1 MTNSAQANSA
11 KATVTTAFKHW
22 VKLPRRR
29 PSHRKPDCSWDEVK
43 EHEDE
48 CIKRRREWV
57 NARGWYPTRV
67 PEPRIGLALS
77 GGGIRSATFSLGIL
91 RALSRARLLPRVDY
105 LSTVSGGG
113 YAGSFYCSLFV
124 PQHAR
129 GVHRQEVAPGTSQ
142 AQRDPYADRAKN
154 LGADVLGSR
163 IGHSAVEQLRQ
174 GGNFLN
180 PNGTSDAL
188 FAAVIAVRNWLAVA
202 IVTGVAILSLFLL
215 INSVRG
221 ASEAPVIRHMA
232 LAITPGK
239 GEPRSAEPPPGARC
253 FARSLRGERNVWEC
267 FSEAW
272 SGTVAQTLS
281 DLRQGTSD
289 AAGEQADP
297 STAKSSSE
305 PSLIGPLMGSSW
317 LWALGIL
324 ILVFWTGPCC
334 WAYWLTWSG
343 PRVPKSR
350 LRRLFSASA
359 AVALASAAA
368 SMVAYWLDIGE
379 AWPFRLIW
387 ALTICWSLGGI
398 AFYAAALARNRAEE
412 DFDKQSRLHSAGENS
427 AAVVA
432 QEDRVRTKLSRWL
445 MRGFLTLLLAS
456 ALAVTDDLGRML
468 YYLATGRFTD
478 LQWPQFATTLF
489 GGASVLL
496 IPVARWLLKRVE
508 ASELLSWPRLG
519 PLLRRF
525 GRTVALVVGLVLLVT
540 LASFWSAVA
549 YALTW
554 HLQIVTLKEPLSTW
568 GWQKDLP
575 WLPPLLF
582 TFVIGAIALTLGR
595 IHGFLNHSSLASF
608 YAGRLRKAYLGA
620 SNLKRI
626 VGRTAADKELPNDDI
641 ELPAYYHPKVLAP
654 VHLINVTV
662 NETTS
667 RSSRVIQRDRKGK
680 TLTISP
686 AGYIFNEEGPTEP
699 PVGFALRKGEQL
711 PLSTWMGISGAAF
724 STGMGQHSS
733 LGLSLLAGLS
743 NLRLGY
749 WWDSPYPCRRGERGT
764 AEAKG
769 RGSNPLRAVAKQGGD
784 LVQSYLLREI
794 RGSFEGT
801 HSNRWYLSDGGHY
814 ENTGIYEL
822 IRRRV
827 RFIIACDNGADPSY
841 AFGDLVN
848 LIRKIRID
856 FGAETEIVGGD
867 ELNRL
872 FGEHGA
878 LRGAFGTLED
888 MVPKEGEEKG
898 KTGPYAALARIKYLS
913 AGDKAAGTPV
923 STLLLIKP
931 RVTGGELPDLIR
943 YKRANVAFPQQP
955 TTDQFFDEAQWES
968 YYRLG
973 QLVGDT
979 IFADVSK
986 APAPGRAGQGS
997 APATAAPGVPAV
1009 MWRPVDLEPLP

>member
-1 MTNSAQANSA
+1 MTDSAQAVGA
-11 KATVTTAFKHW
+11 KETVWTRFKRW
-22 VKLPRRR
+22 IKLPSRRL
-29 PSHRKPDCSWDEVK
+29 PDGKPDYSWDDVK
-43 EHEDE
+43 VREEWSIRH
-48 CIKRRREWV
+48 RREWV
-57 NARGWYPTRV
+57 NARGWYPTPPPAHRV
-67 PEPRIGLALS
+67 GLALS

-124 PQHAR
+124 PQYAR
-129 GVHRQEVAPGTSQ
+129 GVLRKGVALGTSQ
-142 AQRDPYADRAKN
+142 GQRDPYADRAKG
-154 LGADVLGSR
+154 LGADVLGSH
-163 IGHSAVEQLRQ
+163 IGHSAIEQLRQ

-221 ASEAPVIRHMA
+221 ASEMPVVRHMA
-232 LAITPGK
+232 RAIAPG
-239 GEPRSAEPPPGARC
+239 EARPRSAEAPPGAPC
-253 FARSLRGERNVWEC
+253 FAQSLRSERNIGGC

-272 SGTVAQTLS
+272 SGTVARTLS
-281 DLRQGTSD
+281 DLRQGTSGV
-289 AAGEQADP
+289 AGKQA
-297 STAKSSSE
+297 E
-305 PSLIGPLMGSSW
+305 PSEAALNSELGLIRPLIGSSW
-317 LWALGIL
+317 LWALGISV
-324 ILVFWTGPCC
+324 LVFWTGPCC

-343 PRVPKSR
+343 PRVPKNR
-350 LRRLFSASA
+350 LRRLFSASS
-359 AVALASAAA
+359 AVAAASAAA

-379 AWPFRLIW
+379 AWPFRLAW
-387 ALTICWSLGGI
+387 ALIICWSLGGI
-398 AFYAAALARNRAEE
+398 AFYAVALARNRADE
-412 DFDKQSRLHSAGENS
+412 DFDGQSRLHSAKENS
-427 AAVVA
+427 ASVVA

-445 MRGFLTLLLAS
+445 MGGFLALILVS
-456 ALAVTDDLGRML
+456 ALAVSDDLGRML
-468 YYLATGRFTD
+468 YYIATGRLGD
-478 LQWPQFATTLF
+478 LQLPQSAATLF
-489 GGASVLL
+489 GGASVLV

-519 PLLRRF
+519 PLLRRS
-525 GRTVALVVGLVLLVT
+525 GRSVALVLGVGLLVT
-540 LASFWSAVA
+540 LTCFWSAVA

-554 HLQIVTLKEPLSTW
+554 HLQLVTLKEPLSTW
-568 GWQKDLP
+568 GWQEGQP

-582 TFVIGAIALTLGR
+582 TFVIGAIALALGR
-595 IHGFLNHSSLASF
+595 SHGFLNHSSLASF

-626 VGRTAADKELPNDDI
+626 VGRTAAEKELPNDDI
-641 ELPAYYHPKVLAP
+641 ELLAYYDSRVLAP

-680 TLTISP
+680 TLTLSP

-699 PVGFALRKGEQL
+699 AVGFVLHKGEQL

-769 RGSNPLRAVAKQGGD
+769 RGISPLRALAKQGGD

-822 IRRRV
+822 VRRRV
-827 RFIIACDNGADPSY
+827 GYIIACDNGADPTY

-856 FGAETEIVGGD
+856 FGAETEIAGGD
-867 ELNRL
+867 ELDRL
-872 FGEHGA
+872 FGEKGA

-888 MVPKEGEEKG
+888 MVPKKGEEEKG
-898 KTGPYAALARIKYLS
+898 GTGPYAALARIRYLS
-913 AGDKAAGTPV
+913 DKDKKAGTRA

-931 RVTGGELPDLIR
+931 RVTGAELPDLIR

-979 IFADVSK
+979 IFADVPK
-986 APAPGRAGQGS
+986 APAPPAQGFP
-997 APATAAPGVPAV
+997 PATAAAGVPALT
-1009 MWRPVDLEPLP
+1009 WRPIDLMPLP